1 MSILEEY
8 KKIRKQSQI
17 KDFDLNYYSIGLGGE
32 VGEVLNEIKKLHRD
46 DNDILTEDRKTKIIS
61 EMGDCMWYL
70 QGMCDSI
77 NVNIEDIFQSN
88 INKISKNKS
97 SLIKNSS
104 NDNLYKYN

>member
-1 MSILEEY
+1 
-8 KKIRKQSQI
+8 
-17 KDFDLNYYSIGLGGE
+17 
-32 VGEVLNEIKKLHRD
+32 
-46 DNDILTEDRKTKIIS
+46 
-61 EMGDCMWYL
+61 MWYL